1 MLTVQTAQRYLGHLK
16 LSLIGEACGKGLWV
30 EQSSH
35 IGSEE

>member
-16 LSLIGEACGKGLWV
+16 LSLMGEACGEGFWA